1 MPTCSS
7 SAPSSLSPQVSALK
21 FQPSSLSPQ
30 VSALKS
36 QPSSLSSQVSALK
49 SQPLNLYMS
58 TTHDNRRIAGNRPLL
73 PPAILIEEIP
83 LTDKATTV
91 VENGRAESE
100 AILNGTDDRLIV
112 VVGPCSIH
120 DTKAAIEYAEQLLA
134 LAQKYKADLQVIMR
148 VYFEK
153 PRTVVGWKGLINDPK
168 IDGSFEI
175 NSGLRIGRKLLVDIC
190 ELGLPTGAEFL
201 DTIIPQFIA
210 DAIAWSAIGAR
221 TTESQVHREL
231 ASGLSMPIGFKNGT
245 SGNVQI
251 AIDAV
256 RSAGQPHWFPS
267 VTKQGVTAIFQTK
280 GNPSAHLILRGGNRT
295 GPNYEAKAVE
305 PVLEQLAAVDLP
317 QKLIVDCSHGNSNK
331 DYTGQ
336 TTVAKDLADQISAGQ
351 QGIAG
356 VMLES
361 NLVAGRQNYDINGN
375 NTYGQSI
382 TDECIDMPAT
392 EAILNTLAR
401 AVQAR
406 RKA

>member
-1 MPTCSS
+1 
-7 SAPSSLSPQVSALK
+7 
-21 FQPSSLSPQ
+21 
-30 VSALKS
+30 
-36 QPSSLSSQVSALK
+36 
-49 SQPLNLYMS
+49 MS
-58 TTHDNRRIAGNRPLL
+58 TTHDNRRIADNRPLL

-83 LTDKATTV
+83 LTEKATAV
-91 VENGRAESE
+91 VENGRAQSE

-120 DTKAAIEYAEQLLA
+120 DPKAAIEYAQQLLP
-134 LAQKYKADLQVIMR
+134 LAKKYQADLQVIMR

-153 PRTVVGWKGLINDPK
+153 PRTVVGWKGLINDPG

-221 TTESQVHREL
+221 TTESQIHREL
-231 ASGLSMPIGFKNGT
+231 ASGLSMPVGFKNGT

-256 RSAGQPHWFPS
+256 RSAAQPHWFPS
-267 VTKQGVTAIFQTK
+267 VTKQGMTAIFQTT

-295 GPNYEAKAVE
+295 GPNYEAKDVE
-305 PVLEQLAAVDLP
+305 SILEQLAAVDLP

-331 DYTGQ
+331 DYTRQ
-336 TTVAKDLADQISAGQ
+336 TIVANTLAEQISAGQ

-361 NLVAGRQNYDINGN
+361 HLVAGRQNYDVNGD

-392 EAILNTLAR
+392 EAILDALAQ

-406 RKA
+406 RKV

>member
-1 MPTCSS
+1 
-7 SAPSSLSPQVSALK
+7 
-21 FQPSSLSPQ
+21 
-30 VSALKS
+30 
-36 QPSSLSSQVSALK
+36 
-49 SQPLNLYMS
+49 MS
-58 TTHDNRRIAGNRPLL
+58 TLHDNRRIARNRPLL

-83 LTDKATTV
+83 LTVKATTV

-112 VVGPCSIH
+112 IVGPCSIH
-120 DTKAAIEYAEQLLA
+120 DTKAAIEYAEQLLP
-134 LAQKYKADLQVIMR
+134 LAEKYKADLQVIMR

-153 PRTVVGWKGLINDPK
+153 PRTVVGWKGLINDPS

-175 NSGLRIGRKLLVDIC
+175 NSGLRIGRKLLIDIC

-231 ASGLSMPIGFKNGT
+231 ASGLSMPVGFKNGT

-256 RSAGQPHWFPS
+256 RSAAQPHWFPS
-267 VTKQGVTAIFQTK
+267 VTKQGVTAIFQTT
-280 GNPSAHLILRGGNRT
+280 GNPSAHVILRGGNRT
-295 GPNYEAKAVE
+295 GPNYEAKDIE
-305 PVLEQLAAVDLP
+305 PILERLAAVNLP

-331 DYTGQ
+331 DYTRQ
-336 TTVAKDLADQISAGQ
+336 TVVAQDLAQQIAAGQ

-361 NLVAGRQNYDINGN
+361 NLVAGRQNYDPDGN
-375 NTYGQSI
+375 NVYGQSI
-382 TDECIDMPAT
+382 TDECIEMPT
-392 EAILNTLAR
+392 TVDILETLAQ

-406 RKA
+406 RKG

>member
-1 MPTCSS
+1 
-7 SAPSSLSPQVSALK
+7 
-21 FQPSSLSPQ
+21 
-30 VSALKS
+30 
-36 QPSSLSSQVSALK
+36 
-49 SQPLNLYMS
+49 MS

-331 DYTGQ
+331 DYTRQ

>member
-1 MPTCSS
+1 MPT
-7 SAPSSLSPQVSALK
+7 A
-21 FQPSSLSPQ
+21 
-30 VSALKS
+30 
-36 QPSSLSSQVSALK
+36 
-49 SQPLNLYMS
+49 
-58 TTHDNRRIAGNRPLL
+58 HDNRRIADTRPLL

-83 LTDKATTV
+83 LSDKATV
-91 VENGRAESE
+91 VVDNGRAESE
-100 AILNGTDDRLIV
+100 AILNGSDDRLIV

-120 DTKAAIEYAEQLLA
+120 DPKAAMDYAQQLLP
-134 LAQKYKADLQVIMR
+134 LAEKYKADLQIIMR

-168 IDGSFEI
+168 LDGSFEI
-175 NSGLRIGRKLLVDIC
+175 NTGLRIGRKLLVDIC

-231 ASGLSMPIGFKNGT
+231 ASGLSMPVGFKNGT

-267 VTKQGVTAIFQTK
+267 VTKQGVTAIFQTT
-280 GNPSAHLILRGGNRT
+280 GNPSSHLILRGGNRT
-295 GPNYEAKAVE
+295 GPNYEAKDVQ
-305 PVLEQLAAVDLP
+305 PILEQLAAVDLP
-317 QKLIVDCSHGNSNK
+317 QKLVVDCSHGNSNK
-331 DYTGQ
+331 DYTRQ
-336 TTVAKDLADQISAGQ
+336 TAVAKDLAEQIAAGQ

-361 NLVAGRQNYDINGN
+361 HLVAGRQNYDVTGDNV
-375 NTYGQSI
+375 YGQSI

-392 EAILNTLAR
+392 EAILADLAK